1 MAVAALKATHA
12 VKWRRGAASGLL
24 AAALGLAAASVP
36 AAADDTATVRAT
48 YVISIGAIAI
58 GNVTAETRITG
69 NDYATEIRGSTSGI
83 TRLVADASALLVGT
97 GRIAGSQLQPA
108 SYALDTHENGLD
120 TSVRMALKGG
130 AITKLDAEPQLA
142 PAPDRVP
149 VTPAQTRNVVDPVSG
164 FMVALTKPG
173 LPPVSRACNRTVR
186 VFDGWQRFD
195 IKLFYK
201 ETKAVDGGA
210 KSYAGP
216 VIVCGARYV
225 PVAGHRAGRD
235 SVRYMADNKRL
246 EVWFAPARDVPLMVP
261 YRILIGT
268 QIGDLIIFSTSM
280 TTDLGTQRASAE

>member
-1 MAVAALKATHA
+1 MAVAALTAIGTEK
-12 VKWRRGAASGLL
+12 RRGRAISGLF
-24 AAALGLAAASVP
+24 AAALALVAGTAP
-36 AAADDTATVRAT
+36 AAADDTVTVRAT

-97 GRIAGSQLQPA
+97 GRISGSQLLPN

-130 AITKLDAEPQLA
+130 AIAKVDAEPQLA

-149 VTPAQTRNVVDPVSG
+149 VTPAVTRNVVDPVSG

-195 IKLFYK
+195 IKLIYK
-201 ETKAVDGGA
+201 ETKAVDGSA
-210 KSYAGP
+210 KSYSGP
-216 VIVCGARYV
+216 VIVCSARYV

-235 SVRYMADNKRL
+235 SVKFMADNKRL
-246 EVWFAPARDVPLMVP
+246 EVWFAPAQNAPIMVP

-280 TTDLGTQRASAE
+280 TTDAGTQRASSE